1 MEVLSGILALVFLA
15 LLVMFVIGLIAPGK
29 VFLGKDC
36 TRGKAAVVYGVG
48 CLAALCLFGFVT
60 PDTKNSGV
68 LASSASGTSGAL
80 TAAPNAAPTPAP
92 EEKTVQMPDSEA
104 NFVTIVAEG
113 QQNAKDAKNDM
124 QRGGVKAARDKKLC
138 KAIGSRK
145 VTDWVGQVTKVGAN
159 SDGKG
164 ILEVELAK
172 GIIIKT
178 WNNSLSDMGDHTLIE
193 PGSAVFNTASNFSE
207 GQIIKFSGTFLRGI
221 ENECVRESSLSLQG
235 TLDELEFIF
244 RFSSVSPL

>member
-113 QQNAKDAKNDM
+113 QQNAK
-124 QRGGVKAARDKKLC
+124 GDKKLC

-235 TLDELEFIF
+235 TLDEPEFIF

>member
-1 MEVLSGILALVFLA
+1 MPKMLS
-15 LLVMFVIGLIAPGK
+15 
-29 VFLGKDC
+29 
-36 TRGKAAVVYGVG
+36 
-48 CLAALCLFGFVT
+48 
-60 PDTKNSGV
+60 
-68 LASSASGTSGAL
+68 
-80 TAAPNAAPTPAP
+80 
-92 EEKTVQMPDSEA
+92 
-104 NFVTIVAEG
+104 
-113 QQNAKDAKNDM
+113 M

-235 TLDELEFIF
+235 TLDEPEFIF